1 MHNVREREG
10 SRMSLDFCLSNCG
23 TGLPFTEKMSRGTDV
38 VRETRSLLEVQQ
50 LNRPLRGKVR
60 ARKAAKDTAPAI
72 SDL

>member
-1 MHNVREREG
+1 
-10 SRMSLDFCLSNCG
+10 MSLDFCLSNCG